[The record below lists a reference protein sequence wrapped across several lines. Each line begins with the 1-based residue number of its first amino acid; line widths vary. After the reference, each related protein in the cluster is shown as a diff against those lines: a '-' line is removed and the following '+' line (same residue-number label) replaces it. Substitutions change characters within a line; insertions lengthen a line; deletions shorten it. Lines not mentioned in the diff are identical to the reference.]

1 MQPAAEPAPDLDDE
15 PPPRFTETDPVEL
28 DEAFDDA
35 GLGGTFLMRSVA
47 VSLDSRVIAGSVQR
61 AAT

>member
-1 MQPAAEPAPDLDDE
+1 MQPAAEAAPDLDDE

-35 GLGGTFLMRSVA
+35 GLGGAVLMQPAPDR
-47 VSLDSRVIAGSVQR
+47 
-61 AAT
+61 